1 MSVFPSSGQ
10 GRQHTRHR
18 SLFTRIGRVFDAVRG
33 RMMAIILLAATP
45 IALIGAVQAWH
56 SYHSTLEAPG
66 YRTDMA
72 VARIDLELRHE
83 SEHLGSLLQAVSRM
97 RLDDVGMR
105 HMLELVQSLT
115 GRHYSQIA
123 LTDDRGSILSAVG
136 RMRDPTP
143 LTVDDMPRFQG
154 NVGMRAIT
162 DPVTHV
168 PAFFRI
174 TVATMIGDDAGRPAR
189 PGYLTAIMPLAW
201 RSGILQA
208 SDPRLDLVQ
217 HDGPIEI
224 WVLGNGGRMAVP
236 LCSDCAW
243 APRPPERIMQWSRV
257 MMAQGEELA
266 HITLSDGAF
275 SVGRVMGGVHVLT
288 MTRRNAGE
296 RHAVVMFAISLVTSG
311 LLLLVGLLGASKSA
325 DVLVITPL
333 RRLTASV
340 NQWQLGGMYEVR
352 SNWAMPLEV
361 RQLAHAFSKATR
373 RLARHEKRLERA
385 QVRQELLLKEMH
397 HRVKNNLQI
406 VASLLN
412 LQAGRIRLPAA
423 REEFAQARDRVRALA
438 TLHRY
443 LYADGELYSLNMQ
456 SFVRELCGQIMH
468 AIGESD
474 EGRITLD
481 IRVDD
486 LLMVPDQ
493 AVPLALIVTEAVS
506 NTIKYAFPDH
516 QHGTLEVGLRALDG
530 GRACLWIADN
540 GVGMAAMRNQP
551 QGNDPEARSGIGMQ
565 LIRGFARRLGVN
577 SRCLRKTGRDMS
589 LFSRS
594 SSPKRTKRAADRMQK
609 CMAEL
614 CYGQFRA
621 VHDDCPCAVS
631 FGIGSGH
638 ER

>member
-1 MSVFPSSGQ
+1 MSVFPSSG
-10 GRQHTRHR
+10 RPRRAVRHR
-18 SLFTRIGRVFDAVRG
+18 SLFTWVGRVFDAVRG
-33 RMMAIILLAATP
+33 RMMAIILLAAMP

-56 SYHSTLEAPG
+56 SYHNTLEAPG
-66 YRTDMA
+66 YRTDQT

-97 RLDDVGMR
+97 RLDDEGLR
-105 HMLELVQSLT
+105 RMLELVQSLT
-115 GRHYSQIA
+115 SRHYTQIA
-123 LTDDRGSILSAVG
+123 LADDRGNILASVG
-136 RMRDPTP
+136 SRSDALQ
-143 LTVDDMPRFQG
+143 LTTEDMPRFQG
-154 NVGMRAIT
+154 DIGMVPII
-162 DPVTHV
+162 DPVTRV
-168 PAFFRI
+168 PAYFRI
-174 TVATMIGDDAGRPAR
+174 TVTTMIGDENGRPAR
-189 PGYLTAIMPLAW
+189 SGYLTAIMPLSW
-201 RSGILQA
+201 RSGMLQG

-217 HDGPIEI
+217 QNGLIEI
-224 WVLGNGGRMAVP
+224 WVLDNQARRAVP
-236 LCSDCAW
+236 LCADCRWDASPSEPIMRW
-243 APRPPERIMQWSRV
+243 ARFM
-257 MMAQGEELA
+257 LA
-266 HITLSDGAF
+266 HNQEHGHITLPEGSF
-275 SVGRVMGGVHVLT
+275 SIGRVQGGVFVLA

-296 RHAVVMFAISLVTSG
+296 RHAVVMFAVSLVSSG

-333 RRLTASV
+333 RQLTDSV
-340 NQWQLGGMYEVR
+340 NQWQLGGMYDVR

-412 LQAGRIRLPAA
+412 LQAGRIRQPAA

-474 EGRITLD
+474 ESRITLD

-506 NTIKYAFPDH
+506 NTLKYAFPDR
-516 QHGTLEVGLRALDG
+516 QHGTLEVGLRALDD

-540 GVGMAAMRNQP
+540 GVGMAAARHNAAA
-551 QGNDPEARSGIGMQ
+551 EAARGGIGMQ
-565 LIRGFARRLGVN
+565 LIRGFARQLGGE
-577 SRCLRKTGRDMS
+577 LQ
-589 LFSRS
+589 LFEENGTRYVLVF
-594 SSPKRTKRAADRMQK
+594 PLKQPEPDELAD
-609 CMAEL
+609 
-614 CYGQFRA
+614 
-621 VHDDCPCAVS
+621 
-631 FGIGSGH
+631 
-638 ER
+638 

>member
-1 MSVFPSSGQ
+1 MSVFPSSGH
-10 GRQHTRHR
+10 GRQVRHR
-18 SLFTRIGRVFDAVRG
+18 SLFTRVGRVFDAVRG
-33 RMMAIILLAATP
+33 RMMAIILLAAMP

-66 YRTDMA
+66 ERTDLT
-72 VARIDLELRHE
+72 VSRIDLELRHE
-83 SEHLGSLLQAVSRM
+83 ADHLGSLLQAVSRM
-97 RLDDVGMR
+97 RLDDAGLR

-123 LTDDRGSILSAVG
+123 LADDRGNILTAVG
-136 RMRDPTP
+136 RQGDAPA
-143 LTVDDMPRFQG
+143 LGADAMPRFQG
-154 NVGMRAIT
+154 DVRMVALT
-162 DPVTHV
+162 DPLTHV
-168 PAFFRI
+168 PGYFRI
-174 TVATMIGDDAGRPAR
+174 TVSAVIYDDAGRPAR
-189 PGYLTAIMPLAW
+189 PGYLTAVMPLSW
-201 RSGILQA
+201 RSAILQA

-217 HDGPIEI
+217 QNGPIQI
-224 WVLGNGGRMAVP
+224 WVVDSQARAAAP
-236 LCSDCAW
+236 LCSDCNW
-243 APRPPERIMQWSRV
+243 AARPPDRIMQWARV
-257 MMAQGEELA
+257 TLATGGDHA
-266 HITLSDGAF
+266 HITLPEGSF
-275 SVGRVMGGVHVLT
+275 SIGRVQGGVHVLT

-296 RHAVVMFAISLVTSG
+296 RHAVVMFAISLVSSG
-311 LLLLVGLLGASKSA
+311 LLLLAGLLGASKSA

-333 RRLTASV
+333 RQLTASV

-385 QVRQELLLKEMH
+385 QARQELLLKEMH

-412 LQAGRIRLPAA
+412 LQAGRIRQPAA

-474 EGRITLD
+474 ESRITLD

-506 NTIKYAFPDH
+506 NTIKYAFPDR
-516 QHGTLEVGLRALDG
+516 QHGTLEVGLRALSGD
-530 GRACLWIADN
+530 RACLWIADN
-540 GVGMAAMRNQP
+540 GVGMAAARNHSAAEE
-551 QGNDPEARSGIGMQ
+551 GRSGIGMQ
-565 LIRGFARRLGVN
+565 LIRGFARQLG
-577 SRCLRKTGRDMS
+577 G
-589 LFSRS
+589 
-594 SSPKRTKRAADRMQK
+594 
-609 CMAEL
+609 EL
-614 CYGQFRA
+614 QMFEENGTRYVLVFPLKQPEQDETSA
-621 VHDDCPCAVS
+621 
-631 FGIGSGH
+631 
-638 ER
+638 

>member
-1 MSVFPSSGQ
+1 MSVFSSSGQ
-10 GRQHTRHR
+10 GRQTRHR

-45 IALIGAVQAWH
+45 IAVIGAVQAWH
-56 SYHSTLEAPG
+56 SYHTTLESPG

-72 VARIDLELRHE
+72 VSHIDLELRHE
-83 SEHLGSLLQAVSRM
+83 SEHISSLLKAVSRM
-97 RLDDVGMR
+97 RLDESSQHR
-105 HMLELVQSLT
+105 MLELVQSLT
-115 GRHYSQIA
+115 GQHYSQIA
-123 LTDDRGSILSAVG
+123 LTDDRGNVLTAVG
-136 RMRDPTP
+136 RMKDVMP

-154 NVGMRAIT
+154 DVGIRVIT

-168 PAFFRI
+168 PIAFRI
-174 TVATMIGDDAGRPAR
+174 TVATMIGDDMGRPVRA
-189 PGYLTAIMPLAW
+189 GYLAAIMPLSW
-201 RSGILQA
+201 RSGILQS

-217 HDGPIEI
+217 QNGPIEI
-224 WVLGNGGRMAVP
+224 WVIDGSARQATP
-236 LCSDCAW
+236 LCADCNW
-243 APRPPERIMQWSRV
+243 GLQPPERIMQWARV
-257 MMAQGEELA
+257 MMAQGQEQA

-275 SVGRVMGGVHVLT
+275 SIGRVLGGVHVLT

-296 RHAVVMFAISLVTSG
+296 RHAVVMFAISLVSSG

-412 LQAGRIRLPAA
+412 LQAGRIRQPAA

-474 EGRITLD
+474 DGRITLD

-506 NTIKYAFPDH
+506 NTIKYAFPD
-516 QHGTLEVGLRALDG
+516 QQRGTLEVGLRALDG
-530 GRACLWIADN
+530 ARACLWIADN
-540 GVGMAAMRNQP
+540 GIGMAAARSHGEGQ
-551 QGNDPEARSGIGMQ
+551 EARSGIGMQ
-565 LIRGFARRLGVN
+565 LIRGFARQLGGDLQIFEENGTRYVVVFP
-577 SRCLRKTGRDMS
+577 LKQPEED
-589 LFSRS
+589 
-594 SSPKRTKRAADRMQK
+594 
-609 CMAEL
+609 EL
-614 CYGQFRA
+614 
-621 VHDDCPCAVS
+621 VL
-631 FGIGSGH
+631 
-638 ER
+638 

>member
-1 MSVFPSSGQ
+1 MSVFPSSGH
-10 GRQHTRHR
+10 GRQVRHR
-18 SLFTRIGRVFDAVRG
+18 SLFSHVGRVFDAVRG
-33 RMMAIILLAATP
+33 RMMAIILLAAMP

-56 SYHSTLEAPG
+56 SYRSTLEAPG
-66 YRTDMA
+66 DRTDLT
-72 VARIDLELRHE
+72 VSRIDLELRHE
-83 SEHLGSLLQAVSRM
+83 SEHLSSLLQAVSRM
-97 RLDDVGMR
+97 RLDDAGLR

-123 LTDDRGSILSAVG
+123 LADDRGNILTAVG
-136 RMRDPTP
+136 QQGGSAP
-143 LTVDDMPRFQG
+143 LTMDAMPRFQG
-154 NVGMRAIT
+154 DVGIVALN

-168 PAFFRI
+168 PGYFRI
-174 TVATMIGDDAGRPAR
+174 TVSTTIYDDAGRPAR
-189 PGYLTAIMPLAW
+189 PGYLTAIMPLSW
-201 RSGILQA
+201 RSAILQA

-217 HDGPIEI
+217 QNGPVEI
-224 WVLGNGGRMAVP
+224 WLVDSHARASAP
-236 LCSDCAW
+236 LCSDCNW
-243 APRPPERIMQWSRV
+243 SPHPPERIMQWARGTLA
-257 MMAQGEELA
+257 MGEEHA
-266 HITLSDGAF
+266 HITLPDGSF
-275 SVGRVMGGVHVLT
+275 SIGRVQDGVHVLS

-296 RHAVVMFAISLVTSG
+296 RHAVVMFAISLVSSG
-311 LLLLVGLLGASKSA
+311 LLLLMGLLGASKSA

-333 RRLTASV
+333 RQLTTSV
-340 NQWQLGGMYEVR
+340 NQWQLGGMYDVR

-373 RLARHEKRLERA
+373 KLARHERRLERA
-385 QVRQELLLKEMH
+385 QARQELLLKEMH

-474 EGRITLD
+474 ESRITLD

-506 NTIKYAFPDH
+506 NTIKYAFPDR
-516 QHGTLEVGLRALDG
+516 QHGTLEVGLRALSGD
-530 GRACLWIADN
+530 RACLWIADN
-540 GVGMAAMRNQP
+540 GVGMAAVRNQP
-551 QGNDPEARSGIGMQ
+551 GTEEGRSGIGMQ
-565 LIRGFARRLGVN
+565 LIRGFARQLG
-577 SRCLRKTGRDMS
+577 G
-589 LFSRS
+589 
-594 SSPKRTKRAADRMQK
+594 
-609 CMAEL
+609 EL
-614 CYGQFRA
+614 QMFEENGTRYVLVFPLKQPEQDETAG
-621 VHDDCPCAVS
+621 
-631 FGIGSGH
+631 
-638 ER
+638 

>member
-10 GRQHTRHR
+10 GGQTRHR
-18 SLFTRIGRVFDAVRG
+18 SLFTRIGRAFDAVRG

-45 IALIGAVQAWH
+45 IAIIGAVQAWH
-56 SYHSTLEAPG
+56 SYHTTLEAPG
-66 YRTDMA
+66 YRTDVA

-83 SEHLGSLLQAVSRM
+83 SEHIGSLLKAVARM
-97 RLDDVGMR
+97 RLDDSGQHR
-105 HMLELVQSLT
+105 MLELVQSLT
-115 GRHYSQIA
+115 GQHYSQIA
-123 LTDDRGSILSAVG
+123 LTDDRGNILTAVG
-136 RMRDPTP
+136 HMAEPVP

-154 NVGMRAIT
+154 DIGMRVIT
-162 DPVTHV
+162 DPATHV

-174 TVATMIGDDAGRPAR
+174 TVATVISDDMGRPAR
-189 PGYLTAIMPLAW
+189 TGYLAAIMPLAW
-201 RSGILQA
+201 RSGVLQS
-208 SDPRLDLVQ
+208 SDPRLELVQ
-217 HDGPIEI
+217 HTGPIEI
-224 WVLGNGGRMAVP
+224 WVLDNTARQAAP
-236 LCSDCAW
+236 LCSDCNW
-243 APRPPERIMQWSRV
+243 GLQPPARTMQWARAMV
-257 MMAQGEELA
+257 AQGREQA
-266 HITLSDGAF
+266 HITLADGAF

-325 DVLVITPL
+325 DMLVITPL

-412 LQAGRIRLPAA
+412 LQAGRIRQPAA

-474 EGRITLD
+474 DGRITLD

-506 NTIKYAFPDH
+506 NTIKYAFPDS
-516 QHGTLEVGLRALDG
+516 QRGTLEVGLRALDG

-540 GVGMAAMRNQP
+540 GVGMAVARSNAEGQ
-551 QGNDPEARSGIGMQ
+551 EARSGIGMQ
-565 LIRGFARRLGVN
+565 LIRGFARQLGGDLQIFEENGTRYVVVFP
-577 SRCLRKTGRDMS
+577 LKQPEED
-589 LFSRS
+589 
-594 SSPKRTKRAADRMQK
+594 
-609 CMAEL
+609 EL
-614 CYGQFRA
+614 L
-621 VHDDCPCAVS
+621 P
-631 FGIGSGH
+631 
-638 ER
+638 

>member
-1 MSVFPSSGQ
+1 MSVPPSSGRG
-10 GRQHTRHR
+10 GRQGRHR
-18 SLFTRIGRVFDAVRG
+18 SLFTRVGRVFDAVRG
-33 RMMAIILLAATP
+33 RMMAIILLAAMP

-56 SYHSTLEAPG
+56 SYRNTLEAPG

-72 VARIDLELRHE
+72 VARIDLELHHE
-83 SEHLGSLLQAVSRM
+83 SEHVASLLQAVARM
-97 RLDDVGMR
+97 RLDSGGLAR
-105 HMLELVQSLT
+105 MLQLVESLT

-123 LTDDRGSILSAVG
+123 LADDRGNIAAAVG
-136 RMRDPTP
+136 PDHDATS
-143 LTVDDMPRFQG
+143 LTIDEMPRFQG
-154 NVGMRAIT
+154 DVKLVAIPDALT
-162 DPVTHV
+162 GV
-168 PAFFRI
+168 PDHFRI
-174 TVATMIGDDAGRPAR
+174 TVAAMIGDDAGRPAR
-189 PGYLTAIMPLAW
+189 SGYLTAIMPLSW
-201 RSGILQA
+201 RSAMLQS
-208 SDPRLDLVQ
+208 SDPRLDLMQ
-217 HDGPIEI
+217 QNGPIEI
-224 WVLGNGGRMAVP
+224 WVMDSHARATAP
-236 LCSDCAW
+236 LCADCNW
-243 APRPPERIMQWSRV
+243 RDHPPARIMQWARFEV
-257 MMAQGEELA
+257 THGVEHD
-266 HITLSDGAF
+266 HITLPEGSY
-275 SVGRVMGGVHVLT
+275 SIGRVQGGVYVLT
-288 MTRRNAGE
+288 MTRRNASE

-311 LLLLVGLLGASKSA
+311 VLLLVGLLGASKSA

-333 RRLTASV
+333 RQLTASV
-340 NQWQLGGMYEVR
+340 NQWQLGGVYDVR

-412 LQAGRIRLPAA
+412 LQAGRIRQPGA

-506 NTIKYAFPDH
+506 NTIKYAFPD
-516 QHGTLEVGLRALDG
+516 QLHGTLEVGLRALDG

-540 GVGMAAMRNQP
+540 GVGMAAGRNLT
-551 QGNDPEARSGIGMQ
+551 GAEDGRSGIGMQ
-565 LIRGFARRLGVN
+565 LIRGFARQLGGTLQMFEENGTRYV
-577 SRCLRKTGRDMS
+577 LVFPLKQPDQDE
-589 LFSRS
+589 L
-594 SSPKRTKRAADRMQK
+594 AD
-609 CMAEL
+609 
-614 CYGQFRA
+614 
-621 VHDDCPCAVS
+621 
-631 FGIGSGH
+631 
-638 ER
+638 